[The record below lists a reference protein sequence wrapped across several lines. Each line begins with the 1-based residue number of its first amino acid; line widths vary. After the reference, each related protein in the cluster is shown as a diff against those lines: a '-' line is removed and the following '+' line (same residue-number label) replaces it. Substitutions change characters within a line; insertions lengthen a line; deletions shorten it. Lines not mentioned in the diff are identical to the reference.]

1 MWRKKITAERNKY
14 RKHFFYPGFL
24 IIGLK
29 TKRANFKGNTDNQ
42 KLKTLVMTA
51 ATQNLSAFMFYV
63 HD

>member
-14 RKHFFYPGFL
+14 RKRFFYPGFL
-24 IIGLK
+24 IIGFK